1 MATKAS
7 ASGGN
12 KNVVMGAV
20 LGAVVLAL
28 GAYWFWPSGEDST
41 PPPVVN
47 PAPAETPEETKAKA
61 PKGRAPDAE
70 PDREQPKE
78 DAAPAPAE
86 KEPEKAPRT
95 RPDTKAP
102 EKINTSPP
110 A

>member
-1 MATKAS
+1 MATKSS
-7 ASGGN
+7 ASGDN

-20 LGAVVLAL
+20 LGALVLAL
-28 GAYWFWPSGEDST
+28 GAYWFWPSGEES
-41 PPPVVN
+41 PPAPVVTPAAA
-47 PAPAETPEETKAKA
+47 PAPEEPKAKA

-70 PDREQPKE
+70 GEREQPKE

-86 KEPEKAPRT
+86 KEPEKAPRS

>member
-7 ASGGN
+7 ASGDN
-12 KNVVMGAV
+12 KNVIMGVV
-20 LGAVVLAL
+20 LGALVLAL
-28 GAYWFWPSGEDST
+28 GAYWMWPSGEESS

-47 PAPAETPEETKAKA
+47 KQADPAPEEPRAKA

-70 PDREQPKE
+70 AEREQPKE
-78 DAAPAPAE
+78 EAAPAPAE
-86 KEPEKAPRT
+86 KEPEKAPRS